1 MKLKS
6 LLVQLIEGVCE
17 RLPNESDEDFLTR
30 CGNAGFDKM
39 DRLRMAQNNMVWN
52 RNVMKEAET
61 SGDMTQK
68 ITNKEEDEKF
78 ESVNTQPSSALRTE
92 PHPTRHETEHPSYE
106 KDALKYK
113 GKYTP
118 PTKK

>member
-52 RNVMKEAET
+52 RNVMKEDDT
-61 SGDMTQK
+61 P
-68 ITNKEEDEKF
+68 
-78 ESVNTQPSSALRTE
+78 NTQPSSALRTE

-106 KDALKYK
+106 
-113 GKYTP
+113 T
-118 PTKK
+118 